1 MFFFF
6 FDFDKENQQD
16 QENQLPDPEVATAR
30 KPSKK
35 AKPKEVPPA
44 LPAIENQDIKNLI
57 YTIRGK
63 QVMLDSDLAKL
74 YGYEVKRLNEQVRRN
89 KERFPEDFIF
99 QLSPE
104 EIPISLKS
112 QIATLNESGNK
123 RGLHLKKYPYAFT
136 EQGIYMLSTVLR
148 GPLAVQQSIFIMRAF
163 REMRHFIANNAF
175 LLDRVSKIELKQLEA
190 DKKFEQIFD
199 YISDHKESN
208 QKLFFDGQIYDAFS
222 LLASLIRKA
231 AKEIILVDGY
241 VDEKTLDI
249 LSKKQSGVN
258 VTIFTHTNTKLSA
271 QDVSKFN
278 AQYPQ
283 LTVKYTKLF
292 HDRFLIL
299 DRKTVYHIGASLKDA
314 GKTCFGV
321 SLFEDGRKEL
331 LQKLDSI
338 K

>member
-6 FDFDKENQQD
+6 NFDKNEQA
-16 QENQLPDPEVATAR
+16 DPEQNASPEAEGAKLP
-30 KPSKK
+30 KPKKNTK
-35 AKPKEVPPA
+35 AKEAIPA

-63 QVMLDSDLAKL
+63 QVMLDSDLASL
-74 YGYEVKRLNEQVRRN
+74 YGYEVKKLNQQVKRN
-89 KERFPEDFIF
+89 IDRFPEDFMF
-99 QLSPE
+99 QLLKE
-104 EIPISLKS
+104 EIPDSSKS
-112 QIATLNESGNK
+112 QIVTLNESGNK
-123 RGLHLKKYPYAFT
+123 RGSNVKKLPYAFT

-148 GPLAVQQSIFIMRAF
+148 GELAVKQSIFIMRAF

-199 YISDHKESN
+199 YISDHKEHN

-241 VDEKTLDI
+241 IDLGTLNI
-249 LSKKQSGVN
+249 LTNKQPGVV
-258 VTIFTHTNTKLSA
+258 VTVYTRPNTKLKA
-271 QDVSKFN
+271 QDISMFN

-283 LTVKYTKLF
+283 LTVKHTKLF

-299 DRKTVYHIGASLKDA
+299 DRKTFYHIGASLKDA
-314 GKTCFGV
+314 GKSCFGV
-321 SLFEDGRKEL
+321 SLFEDGKKEL
-331 LQKLDSI
+331 LQKLNSI